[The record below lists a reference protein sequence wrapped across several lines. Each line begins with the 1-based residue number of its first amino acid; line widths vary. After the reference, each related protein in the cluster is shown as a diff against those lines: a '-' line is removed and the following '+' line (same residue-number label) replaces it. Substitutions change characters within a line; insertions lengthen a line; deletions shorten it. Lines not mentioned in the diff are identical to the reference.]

1 MGKQRRKFSAE
12 FKAQAVLAVLK
23 GTSSAAEICR
33 THKLKPDLLTRWK
46 QEFLENAERIFE
58 RDGDRDQEQA
68 RIAELERLVGR
79 LTLELEVAKKASSI
93 LSQRSSSDGSSS

>member
-1 MGKQRRKFSAE
+1 MSRQRRKFSPE
-12 FKAQAVLAVLK
+12 FKAKAVLAVLK

-33 THKLKPDLLTRWK
+33 THQIKPDLLTSWK
-46 QEFLENAERIFE
+46 QEFLANAERIFE
-58 RDGDRDQEQA
+58 RDRDREQERA

-93 LSQRSSSDGSSS
+93 LRQRAPSDGKS